1 MKNNIRLKIIFA
13 IFASSILF
21 SCAPKNNN
29 IDFDFTTLK
38 KSNKVKLSSKN
49 DKENKKIDNFENKL
63 FIKDL
68 VPLKEIDHVLSATE
82 LGKKDPFSDGVLQ
95 QNILSSDFKLTGFLN
110 TEIKNYALVTYL
122 NNEGTITESS
132 IGGLNTNLLPNGA
145 KVIRIDPKKKILIIN
160 FDNENLIFE
169 F

>member
-1 MKNNIRLKIIFA
+1 MKNNIKLKFILT

-38 KSNKVKLSSKN
+38 QSNKLKPSSKN
-49 DKENKKIDNFENKL
+49 DKESKKVDNFENKL

-68 VPLKEIDHVLSATE
+68 VSLKEIDQVLSKTE
-82 LGKKDPFSDGVLQ
+82 FGKKDPFLDGELV
-95 QNILSSDFKLTGFLN
+95 QNKLSSDFKLTGFLN
-110 TEIKNYALVTYL
+110 TDIKNYALVSYL
-122 NNEGTITESS
+122 NNEGSITESS

-145 KVIRIDPKKKILIIN
+145 KVIRIDPKKKILIIY
-160 FDNENLIFE
+160 FENENLIFE